1 MMVGKK
7 QLKHLSTLGIGL
19 RCQNPLDFRGSTNM
33 RTVNCTSAITEPLAA
48 VTTPFLVS

>member
-33 RTVNCTSAITEPLAA
+33 RNVNCTIAIKEPLLA